1 MQQQQD
7 RLNKKELG
15 EKGEQ
20 LAVDFLIKNDFKIIE
35 RNYRYGHGE
44 IDIIAK
50 DLSDG
55 ITAFIEVKTRQN
67 LDFGE
72 PEYAVTK
79 NKQRQIKKMA
89 ELYLYDKQI
98 EELDCRFDVIAV
110 LLEDVS
116 DPSIKHYVN
125 AFI

>member
-1 MQQQQD
+1 MW
-7 RLNKKELG
+7 LNKKELG

-20 LAVDFLIKNDFKIIE
+20 LAVNFLIENDFEIIE
-35 RNYRYGHGE
+35 RNYRYGYGE

-72 PEYAVTK
+72 PEYAITK

-89 ELYLYDKQI
+89 ELYLYDKEF

-110 LLEDVS
+110 LLEDINN
-116 DPSIKHYVN
+116 PSIKHYVN
-125 AFI
+125 AFM